1 MSLFSKP
8 QIDTAAINSS
18 TSENSLMQVLSEL
31 NGFISRKEMPDKGCD
46 FMCELIEGSSV
57 TGQKFPVQLKSIE
70 SLSLVENET
79 YISYPLL
86 TSRLGYMLSHLP
98 TTGIIVFYD
107 VEKERLFYDFSDAVY
122 DRLMSERG
130 TDEWTKNESVNIR
143 IPTIKTLDENS
154 VKQFHSKIL
163 ERFRQAAKMQVA
175 NGKKYDLPS
184 INLSQKFQFD
194 FNNID
199 HLKLL
204 LKQYGLVFLSSY
216 DISIIYKT
224 ISKLTANDI
233 NSDKEIL
240 ILAAISYCEAGR
252 YAESDIFIR
261 RLRVQHDLSES
272 QKKMIDY
279 VDSKNQLIL
288 GLIDNSIFLDKLRAL
303 KQNSESDSVIVDINI
318 LRYQLI
324 DLKSGE
330 VDNQLKLELN
340 NIFESIEKSNAS
352 ETMKQLYKI
361 WNSENES
368 IIISHN
374 LTYQLGLY
382 KVKAAVGSDLSLNEK
397 KAFIEGYLKDELI
410 FLGRINEIYKKAYQ
424 DKNIFVQATALSAN
438 VTHFLQ
444 KLISFIAQDFPMTD
458 YGEELKRHFQFAF
471 QAYQYYAELDMLK
484 DSHYCL
490 CNAIEILEAAKETQN
505 PDVIKDI
512 ETLSST
518 KILLE
523 KELLLPPS
531 PLIIP
536 GLIEELK
543 SRKANRE
550 NQPGMY
556 SVKDMN
562 DQGLD
567 LYANMAIKAYN
578 LPANRFQNVLNELKA
593 YRLFYNRCQDSNIE
607 VLQNNFS
614 MYQFPV
620 EFTLRNKVSQ
630 IQTIRSSD
638 MELLLSSLGY

>member
-8 QIDTAAINSS
+8 QIDTSAINSS
-18 TSENSLMQVLSEL
+18 TSESSLLQLLSES
-31 NGFISRKEMPDKGCD
+31 NGFISRKEIPDKGCD
-46 FMCELIEGSSV
+46 FMCELIEASSV

-70 SLSLVENET
+70 TVNLVENES

-98 TTGIIVFYD
+98 TTGIVVFYD
-107 VEKERLFYDFSDAVY
+107 VEKNKLFYDFSDAIY
-122 DRLMSERG
+122 DRLMSDRG
-130 TDEWTKNESVNIR
+130 TDDWTHNESVNIR
-143 IPTIKTLDENS
+143 IPIANIFDQTT
-154 VKQFHSKIL
+154 VKNFHLKIF
-163 ERFRQAAKMQVA
+163 ERFKQASKMQIA
-175 NGKKYDLPS
+175 NGKKYNLPS
-184 INLSQKFQFD
+184 INLSQEFHFD

-204 LKQYGLVFLSSY
+204 LKQYGLVFLGSY
-216 DISIIYKT
+216 DLSLIYKT

-233 NSDKEIL
+233 NSDKEIS
-240 ILAAISYCEAGR
+240 ILAAICYCEAGR
-252 YAESDIFIR
+252 YAESDILIR
-261 RLRVQHDLSES
+261 RLRVQHDLSETE
-272 QKKMIDY
+272 KRMIDY
-279 VDSKNQLIL
+279 VDCKNQLLL
-288 GLIDNSIFLDKLRAL
+288 GVIDNNIFLDKLLAL
-303 KQNSESDSVIVDINI
+303 KQNSASDAVIVDINI
-318 LRYQLI
+318 LRYKLI

-330 VDNQLKLELN
+330 VDSQFTSELN
-340 NIFESIEKSNAS
+340 SIFKSIDESHGS

-382 KVKAAVGSDLSLNEK
+382 KVKVAVGSDLSLNEK
-397 KAFIEGYLKDELI
+397 KAFIEKYLKDEFT
-410 FLGRINEIYKKAYQ
+410 FLERINEIYKKAYQ
-424 DKNIFVQATALSAN
+424 AKNIFVQASALSAN

-444 KLISFIAQDFPMTD
+444 KLITFLAQNFPMAN
-458 YGEELKRHFQFAF
+458 YEEQLKRHFQFAF
-471 QAYQYYAELDMLK
+471 QAYQHYAELDMLK
-484 DSHYCL
+484 DAHYCL

-505 PDVIKDI
+505 PKVLKDI

-518 KILLE
+518 KLLLE

-531 PLIIP
+531 QLVIP
-536 GLIEELK
+536 GLIQDLK
-543 SRKANRE
+543 ARKENKD

-556 SVKDMN
+556 SVKDMS

-578 LPANRFQNVLNELKA
+578 LPPNRFQNVLNELKG
-593 YRLFYNRCQDSNIE
+593 YRLFYNRCPDPNIE

-638 MELLLSSLGY
+638 MELLLTSLGY

>member
-18 TSENSLMQVLSEL
+18 SSENSLLQLLSES
-31 NGFISRKEMPDKGCD
+31 NGFISRKEIPDKGCD

-70 SLSLVENET
+70 SVNLVENET

-107 VEKERLFYDFSDAVY
+107 VVKEILFYDFSDAIY
-122 DRLMSERG
+122 DRLMLERA
-130 TDEWTKNESVNIR
+130 TDDWTHNESVNIR
-143 IPTIKTLDENS
+143 IPIINTFDQNS

-163 ERFRQAAKMQVA
+163 ERFRQASKMQVA

-184 INLSQKFQFD
+184 INLSQQFQFD

-224 ISKLTANDI
+224 ISKLTVNDI
-233 NSDKEIL
+233 NSDKEIS

-261 RLRVQHDLSES
+261 RLRVQHDLSET
-272 QKKMIDY
+272 QKRMIDY
-279 VDSKNQLIL
+279 VDSKNQLLL
-288 GLIDNSIFLDKLRAL
+288 GLIDNNLFLEKLKAL
-303 KQNSESDSVIVDINI
+303 KQNSESDTAVIDINI
-318 LRYQLI
+318 LRYKLI

-330 VDNQLKLELN
+330 VDKQLKIELN
-340 NIFESIEKSNAS
+340 NIFKSIDESNAS

-368 IIISHN
+368 IIISHD

-382 KVKAAVGSDLSLNEK
+382 KVKVAVGSDLSLNEK
-397 KAFIEGYLKDELI
+397 KTFIESYLKEEFI
-410 FLGRINEIYKKAYQ
+410 FLERINEIYKKAYQ

-438 VTHFLQ
+438 TTHFLQ
-444 KLISFIAQDFPMTD
+444 KLISFLAQDFPLAN
-458 YGEELKRHFQFAF
+458 YEEQLKRHYQYAF
-471 QAYQYYAELDMLK
+471 QAYQHYAELDMLK
-484 DSHYCL
+484 DAHYCL
-490 CNAIEILEAAKETQN
+490 SNAIEILEAAKETQN
-505 PDVIKDI
+505 SDVAKDI

-531 PLIIP
+531 PLVIP
-536 GLIEELK
+536 GLIQELK
-543 SRKANRE
+543 SRKATKD

-556 SVKDMN
+556 GVKDMN

-578 LPANRFQNVLNELKA
+578 LPTNRFQNVLNELKA
-593 YRLFYNRCQDSNIE
+593 YRLFYNRCQDPNIE

-620 EFTLRNKVSQ
+620 EFTLKNKVSQ
-630 IQTIRSSD
+630 ILTVRSSD